1 MKLKKALALMLIL
14 WLVMPNLTGLAETE
28 PAAVTEAEADP
39 ADLAEE
45 GKETTDGAEAGEE
58 TTDGAEAGD
67 PDAEI
72 TADPAQDEV
81 PEADEMS
88 LGDADAADTA
98 DDAESPVGTPHG
110 ASEDAEATD
119 AANAVT
125 AGEEAPDAPPFEQSA
140 VLDGVR
146 ITVRSEPGAFP
157 AGDELQPAA
166 GCVVSVSFEMAEVAD
181 ENLETNVYHIADDM
195 TAERLDV
202 TAEDATT
209 AVVETEGFS
218 IYAVEFT
225 YNTLQYVLEGGASA
239 PLAEITTEVGLQGE
253 PTPVCISDESL
264 FCAAY
269 EDGAWVIYSL
279 RPFQTEEWMQV
290 EIGGTTFTIAV
301 TDSSDPVAKIGEE
314 QYNTLEAAIGAA
326 KVGDTVTLLE
336 DVTLSRPLEI
346 ANDNTL
352 TLDLNGHTINRALTA
367 PTAGGNVITVEGALT
382 LTDGKGGGTITG
394 GNNAHDGGGVVVDG
408 GELVMNGG
416 NITGNRTGFC
426 GGGVFVSNVGAFT
439 LSGGAISG
447 NTAVASGG
455 GVYLSAAR
463 ADMAG
468 GVIEN
473 NTVSDDSGG
482 SVYVEDEATFALSS
496 APVIDGNTR
505 DGSAPAGAA
514 NDCTVTGLKKGTA
527 YKAYVMAWRMEN
539 GQKAYIGSASPT
551 VHAIAGGLNARYCN
565 AKGVRVR
572 SKVLSVK
579 VGRRKKLR
587 ASVKGSVKGKKVL
600 RHARKLR
607 YFSSDTGVA
616 VVDGKGRVKGVAP
629 GTCTI
634 YAVANNGASAAV
646 TVNVTGGSAGTA
658 KRGK

>member
-39 ADLAEE
+39 ADFAEAGE
-45 GKETTDGAEAGEE
+45 ETTDGAEAGEE

-88 LGDADAADTA
+88 LGDADDAPDAADG
-98 DDAESPVGTPHG
+98 AESSVGTPHG
-110 ASEDAEATD
+110 TSEDAEATD

-146 ITVRSEPGAFP
+146 ITVRSEPGTFP
-157 AGDELQPAA
+157 TGATLSVASVPLNEQQQAEAAVDEVRAGDQNVAARYTFDIRVLDAAGDELQPAA
-166 GCVVSVSFEMAEVAD
+166 GCAVSVSFEMAEVAD

-218 IYAVEFT
+218 IYTVEFT

-253 PTPVCISDESL
+253 PTSVCISDESL

-269 EDGAWVIYSL
+269 EDGAWMIYSL

-336 DVTLSRPLEI
+336 DVTLNRPLEI

-352 TLDLNGHTINRALTA
+352 TLDLNGHTIDRALTA

-416 NITGNRTGFC
+416 NITGNRTGF
-426 GGGVFVSNVGAFT
+426 
-439 LSGGAISG
+439 
-447 NTAVASGG
+447 
-455 GVYLSAAR
+455 
-463 ADMAG
+463 
-468 GVIEN
+468 
-473 NTVSDDSGG
+473 
-482 SVYVEDEATFALSS
+482 
-496 APVIDGNTR
+496 
-505 DGSAPAGAA
+505 
-514 NDCTVTGLKKGTA
+514 
-527 YKAYVMAWRMEN
+527 
-539 GQKAYIGSASPT
+539 
-551 VHAIAGGLNARYCN
+551 
-565 AKGVRVR
+565 
-572 SKVLSVK
+572 
-579 VGRRKKLR
+579 
-587 ASVKGSVKGKKVL
+587 
-600 RHARKLR
+600 
-607 YFSSDTGVA
+607 
-616 VVDGKGRVKGVAP
+616 
-629 GTCTI
+629 
-634 YAVANNGASAAV
+634 
-646 TVNVTGGSAGTA
+646 
-658 KRGK
+658 